1 MHILKKCNN
10 FVITLFIIMELS
22 IIKIGNSKGIRL
34 KKSILDRYNIKD
46 KVELI
51 LERGRIILKPV
62 SKPRQ
67 GWEDAFRTMQYNQED
82 NLLIPDVFED
92 EMDEEWI

>member
-1 MHILKKCNN
+1 
-10 FVITLFIIMELS
+10 MELS

-34 KKSILDRYNIKD
+34 KKSILERYNIRD

-62 SKPRQ
+62 SQPKQ
-67 GWEDAFRTMQYNQED
+67 GWDAAFKKMHDSQED
-82 NLLIPDVFED
+82 HLLMPDMFQE
-92 EMDEEWI
+92 EIDEEWT

>member
-1 MHILKKCNN
+1 
-10 FVITLFIIMELS
+10 MELS
-22 IIKIGNSKGIRL
+22 IIKIGNSKGIRI

-51 LERGRIILKPV
+51 FERGRIILKPI

-67 GWEDAFRTMQYNQED
+67 GWEDAFKSMHDHHED
-82 NLLIPDVFED
+82 NLLIPDIFE
-92 EMDEEWI
+92 EETEQEWN